1 MLDENGHLSI
11 ILPVDE
17 AGLFIEM
24 AAKKRLYLRRFA
36 RVQPF
41 PDKEPNR
48 SLMEFSFSKSETEY
62 TVFSLYDETK
72 ENYSHEFVG
81 LARDFYLKL

>member
-1 MLDENGHLSI
+1 MVDEKGRLSI

-17 AGLFIEM
+17 ADLFIEM
-24 AAKKRLYLRRFA
+24 AAKNGLFLRRIA
-36 RVQPF
+36 SVKPF

-48 SLMEFSFSKSETEY
+48 SLMEFSFLISETER
-62 TVFSLYDETK
+62 TVFSVYNETK
-72 ENYSHEFVG
+72 VNYSQEFIR